1 MAAGDRDILEIVP
14 GLANAACPVPE
25 VLTGGQPTEEHLKTF
40 VEHGYRTVLD
50 LRAPDE
56 ARPYDEPEAVR
67 RLGLE
72 YVSLP
77 VTPDTLTDDTFA
89 RFRSL
94 MRDQGVGEPGGSVAD
109 SLLHPGRGTYA
120 GTGVGGGGGGG
131 AQESRAGGDG
141 HGLRGAQPR
150 LTSMEPAWRR

>member
-94 MRDQGVGEPGGSVAD
+94 MRDQGKRPIVVHCASGNRVGA
-109 SLLHPGRGTYA
+109 LLIPYFILDEGRTPEQA
-120 GTGVGGGGGGG
+120 LEAAAEV
-131 AQESRAGGDG
+131 
-141 HGLRGAQPR
+141 GLRSRELAEMAMDYVERNRG
-150 LTSMEPAWRR
+150 

>member
-77 VTPDTLTDDTFA
+77 VTPDTLADDTFA

-94 MRDQGVGEPGGSVAD
+94 MRDQGKRPIVVHCASGNRVGA
-109 SLLHPGRGTYA
+109 LLIPYFILDEGRTPEQA
-120 GTGVGGGGGGG
+120 LEAAAEV
-131 AQESRAGGDG
+131 
-141 HGLRGAQPR
+141 GLRSRELAEMAMDYVERNRG
-150 LTSMEPAWRR
+150 

>member
-94 MRDQGVGEPGGSVAD
+94 MRDQGKRPIVVHCASGNRVGA
-109 SLLHPGRGTYA
+109 LLIPYFILDEGRTREQA
-120 GTGVGGGGGGG
+120 LEAAAEV
-131 AQESRAGGDG
+131 
-141 HGLRGAQPR
+141 GLRSRELAEMAMDYVERNRG
-150 LTSMEPAWRR
+150 

>member
-1 MAAGDRDILEIVP
+1 MAAGDREILEIVP

-94 MRDQGVGEPGGSVAD
+94 MRDQGKRPIVVHCASGNRVGA
-109 SLLHPGRGTYA
+109 LLIPYFILDEGRTPEQA
-120 GTGVGGGGGGG
+120 LEAAAEV
-131 AQESRAGGDG
+131 
-141 HGLRGAQPR
+141 GLRSRELAEMAMDYVERNRG
-150 LTSMEPAWRR
+150 